1 MKVFVA
7 CWKWQDEEPELSVH
21 QTETGAI
28 NSLAEEVSSFTD
40 DDLFCFDAQEYQ
52 DLMAGEQVGYED
64 FHADQGMLWVW
75 LKITEVLQ

>member
-1 MKVFVA
+1 MRVFVA
-7 CWKWQDEEPELSVH
+7 CWKWQDEESELSVH

-52 DLMAGEQVGYED
+52 DLMAGEMVGYD
-64 FHADQGMLWVW
+64 DLPDQGTLWIW
-75 LKITEVLQ
+75 LKIVEVLK